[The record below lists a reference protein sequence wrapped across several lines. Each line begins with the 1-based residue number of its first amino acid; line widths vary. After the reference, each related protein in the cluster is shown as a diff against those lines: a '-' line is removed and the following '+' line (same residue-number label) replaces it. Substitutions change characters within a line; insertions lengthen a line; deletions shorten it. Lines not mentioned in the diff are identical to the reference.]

1 MRVKDLFLDIQK
13 GSIVRALAGRDKG
26 GLFVVLDT
34 EGSYACIAD
43 GKRRRI
49 QHPKRKKLKH
59 LAPTHTVYNG
69 SLETNPQ
76 IRKAIREFNGG

>member
-1 MRVKDLFLDIQK
+1 MKIQK

-26 GLFVVLDT
+26 GFFVVLDT
-34 EGSYACIAD
+34 EGSFALIAD

-49 QHPKRKKLKH
+49 QRPKRKKLKH

-69 SLETNPQ
+69 STQTDPQ
-76 IRKAIREFNGG
+76 IRKAIREFIGG

>member
-1 MRVKDLFLDIQK
+1 MNIQK

-26 GLFVVLDT
+26 GFFVVLGTD
-34 EGSYACIAD
+34 GSYACIAD

-69 SLETNPQ
+69 SLETDPQ
-76 IRKAIREFNGG
+76 IRKAIKEFNGG